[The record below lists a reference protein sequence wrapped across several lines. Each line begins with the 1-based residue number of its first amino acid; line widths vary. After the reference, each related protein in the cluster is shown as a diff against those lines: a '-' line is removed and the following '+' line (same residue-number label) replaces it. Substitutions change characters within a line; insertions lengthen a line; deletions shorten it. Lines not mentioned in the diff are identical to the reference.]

1 MHGYCMGIYPSSV
14 SALELPYGVEESS
27 SIDVE
32 EEEGNMLN
40 TTSSADEAQTEIDL
54 LRTGAYLSDS
64 LNHTQILRLCEQS
77 LHSMLTKASRSSTTA
92 LSQSETKAGAAA
104 DSVISQLSDEGK
116 QALCALILK
125 RRLNTLLS
133 LEDALSKKSITD
145 EMENQNNETLRT
157 AKRRD
162 RGVALES
169 LFSDVAPSAPHL
181 GSSRNVGSPG
191 GGSGVVIGR
200 RGGQGHTATRRLG
213 GRGT

>member
-1 MHGYCMGIYPSSV
+1 MGIYPSSV

-27 SIDVE
+27 NIDVE
-32 EEEGNMLN
+32 VEEGNMLN
-40 TTSSADEAQTEIDL
+40 TTSCADEAQNEIDL

-77 LHSMLTKASRSSTTA
+77 LHSMLTKASRSSTIA
-92 LSQSETKAGAAA
+92 LSQNETMAGEAA

-133 LEDALSKKSITD
+133 LEDALSKKSTTD
-145 EMENQNNETLRT
+145 EKENQNNETLRT
-157 AKRRD
+157 AKKRD

-181 GSSRNVGSPG
+181 GSSRTVGSPG
-191 GGSGVVIGR
+191 GSGVIIGR
-200 RGGQGHTATRRLG
+200 RGGQGHTATRRMG